1 MHTHIVYYATYKNI
15 IVYIGSGTPYR
26 INHVTSGTS
35 HVYGLNKHHFTDPI
49 NIKTYILKGYCS
61 QEESLQDEKMLI
73 LKFKPKYNTQ
83 WLETEERF
91 ELASESIESFKG
103 EFIPVEKETILRKV
117 LTYLETIELGLE
129 PSVINAIKYYEDP
142 NTDNEKL
149 FNAFPKFKEWL
160 DAGITL
166 SEMNSCGRTRDKIE
180 ELVSNKTRL
189 AKATVSFKDFSG
201 YSENMFVTKKE
212 LKEKI
217 QAYYNMLGINLKAKS
232 TDIGKYSETE
242 NTTKLIE
249 SKRENGIRIVRFI

>member
-1 MHTHIVYYATYKNI
+1 MKEYQTLLTTRRE
-15 IVYIGSGTPYR
+15 SDF
-26 INHVTSGTS
+26 S
-35 HVYGLNKHHFTDPI
+35 
-49 NIKTYILKGYCS
+49 
-61 QEESLQDEKMLI
+61 EESKEAVEAFLI
-73 LKFKPKYNTQ
+73 DNAEF
-83 WLETEERF
+83 
-91 ELASESIESFKG
+91 AS
-103 EFIPVEKETILRKV
+103 
-117 LTYLETIELGLE
+117 
-129 PSVINAIKYYEDP
+129 
-142 NTDNEKL
+142 
-149 FNAFPKFKEWL
+149 WL